1 MAKKEKVVDLKPKAE
16 KITDE
21 ELNKL
26 QGTVRSI
33 DQLVLDIGRLELQK
47 HSMLA
52 TMDKYNEGIERLRQD
67 FIENYGTDN
76 VNIQSGVIAY
86 PEENKEDGEVN
97 KKD

>member
-26 QGTVRSI
+26 QATVRSI
-33 DQLVLDIGRLELQK
+33 DQLVLEIGRAELQK
-47 HSMLA
+47 HVMLA
-52 TMDKYNEGIERLRQD
+52 SMDRHTVVVEGLRKD
-67 FIENYGTDN
+67 FMEKYGTDN